1 MPHTVRLHGGGF
13 RADTEF
19 VEFGLI
25 RANSR
30 NAPPPMADNGSEIPL
45 LPTHTGRPSSAKK
58 FIVSPTDAGVRVAF
72 EEQLVNG
79 RYRLLGHLGRGA
91 MSLVWRAKDE
101 RLDRVVAVKQFLHEP
116 GTGGDVCE
124 RAIREA
130 RLASRLRHPHAVAVY
145 DVFEDA
151 GSMYLVMEY
160 VPARSLTELLVERG
174 PLPRCDVLRLGR
186 QIGAALAA
194 AHGDWILHRDVTPNN
209 VLVTDDG
216 TARITDF
223 GVSRALGEHPAADEG
238 VVVGTLPYLAP
249 EVARG
254 GEAGLPSDV
263 YSLGATLYTALEGR
277 PPFGTSDDP
286 ITLLRRITENQ
297 LTPPVHGGPLTAVL
311 LRMLERDPAARPSM
325 QEAVDLLA
333 AVGRPAPVPRRRSGL
348 RRATVIGAAACLTSV
363 SVVGG
368 LALTDRPATT
378 TAAPVEHLPT
388 TITADHTVSSTTTA
402 PAPVPAR
409 ASEVPSRRS
418 TPAAP
423 PAAAGCT
430 ARYEVTNAWPGGA
443 QAQVTVH
450 NDRPTR
456 LTGWTVTWVQPGG
469 AGIRDLWNGTLS
481 QAGSSVTVT
490 DAGWNALVEPDGS
503 ASFGL
508 NQDITDGR
516 AVVPA
521 LDCRTQ

>member
-1 MPHTVRLHGGGF
+1 M
-13 RADTEF
+13 
-19 VEFGLI
+19 
-25 RANSR
+25 
-30 NAPPPMADNGSEIPL
+30 
-45 LPTHTGRPSSAKK
+45 
-58 FIVSPTDAGVRVAF
+58 AF

-79 RYRLLGHLGRGA
+79 RYRLLGHVGRGA
-91 MSLVWRAKDE
+91 MSLVWRARDE

-116 GTGGDVCE
+116 GADVCE

-160 VPARSLTELLVERG
+160 VPARSLTEVLVDRG

-223 GVSRALGEHPAADEG
+223 GVSRALGEQPAADEG

-254 GEAGLPSDV
+254 SQAGLPSDV
-263 YSLGATLYTALEGR
+263 YSLGATLYTALEGT

-297 LTPPVHGGPLTAVL
+297 LTPPAHGGPLTGVL
-311 LRMLERDPAARPSM
+311 MRMLDRDPAARPSM
-325 QEAVDLLA
+325 QETVDLLA
-333 AVGRPAPVPRRRSGL
+333 AVGRPVPAPRPRRRWL
-348 RRATVIGAAACLTSV
+348 RRAAATGAAACLTSV
-363 SVVGG
+363 SVVAG
-368 LALTDRPATT
+368 LALADRPGTT
-378 TAAPVEHLPT
+378 TAAPVEHPPT
-388 TITADHTVSSTTTA
+388 TVTADRTVRSTTTA

-409 ASEVPSRRS
+409 ASAGPTRRS
-418 TPAAP
+418 GTPV
-423 PAAAGCT
+423 AAGCT
-430 ARYEVTNAWPGGA
+430 ARYEVTSAWPGGA

-450 NDRPTR
+450 NDGPAR
-456 LTGWTVTWVQPGG
+456 LTGWTVTWVLPGG
-469 AGIRDLWNGTLS
+469 VGVRDLWNGTLTR
-481 QAGSSVTVT
+481 AGSAVTVT
-490 DAGWNALVEPDGS
+490 DAGWNALVEPGGS
-503 ASFGL
+503 VSFGL
-508 NQDITDGR
+508 NQTTTAGR
-516 AVVPA
+516 PAVPV
-521 LDCRTQ
+521 LGCRSN

>member
-1 MPHTVRLHGGGF
+1 M
-13 RADTEF
+13 
-19 VEFGLI
+19 
-25 RANSR
+25 
-30 NAPPPMADNGSEIPL
+30 
-45 LPTHTGRPSSAKK
+45 
-58 FIVSPTDAGVRVAF
+58 AF

-91 MSLVWRAKDE
+91 MSLVWRARDE

-116 GTGGDVCE
+116 GAGGDVCE

-130 RLASRLRHPHAVAVY
+130 RLASRLRHPHAVAVH

-160 VPARSLTELLVERG
+160 VPARSLTELLLDRG

-186 QIGAALAA
+186 QVGAALAA

-209 VLVTDDG
+209 VLVTADG

-223 GVSRALGEHPAADEG
+223 GVSRALGEHPAADDG
-238 VVVGTLPYLAP
+238 VIVGTLPYLAP
-249 EVARG
+249 EVAGG

-263 YSLGATLYTALEGR
+263 YSLGATLYTALEGT

-297 LTPPVHGGPLTAVL
+297 LSPPPHGGPLTAVL

-325 QEAVDLLA
+325 QEAVELLA
-333 AVGRPAPVPRRRSGL
+333 AVGRPATAAPRRRSGW
-348 RRATVIGAAACLTSV
+348 RRAAVTGAAACLASV
-363 SVVGG
+363 SVAAG
-368 LALTDRPATT
+368 LALADRPGTT
-378 TAAPVEHLPT
+378 TAAPVEAPPAT
-388 TITADHTVSSTTTA
+388 VTADHTVRSTTTA

-409 ASEVPSRRS
+409 ASDGPARHS
-418 TPAAP
+418 TPPASAATP
-423 PAAAGCT
+423 GCT

-469 AGIRDLWNGTLS
+469 ADIRDLWNGTL
-481 QAGSSVTVT
+481 ARTGSSVTVT
-490 DAGWNALVEPDGS
+490 DAGWNALVEPGGS
-503 ASFGL
+503 ATFGL
-508 NQDITDGR
+508 NQDITAGHPGVP
-516 AVVPA
+516 VVG
-521 LDCRTQ
+521 CRTN

>member
-1 MPHTVRLHGGGF
+1 M
-13 RADTEF
+13 
-19 VEFGLI
+19 
-25 RANSR
+25 
-30 NAPPPMADNGSEIPL
+30 
-45 LPTHTGRPSSAKK
+45 
-58 FIVSPTDAGVRVAF
+58 AF

-79 RYRLLGHLGRGA
+79 RYRLLGHLGRGG
-91 MSLVWRAKDE
+91 MSLVWRARDE

-116 GTGGDVCE
+116 ASDPGAGADVCE

-160 VPARSLTELLVERG
+160 VPARSLTELLVRRG

-209 VLVTDDG
+209 VLVSDDG

-223 GVSRALGEHPAADEG
+223 GVSRALGEHPAGDEG

-254 GEAGLPSDV
+254 GEAGLPADV
-263 YSLGATLYTALEGR
+263 YSLGATLYTALEGT

-297 LTPPVHGGPLTAVL
+297 LTPPVHGGPLTGVL
-311 LRMLERDPAARPSM
+311 MRMLERDPAARPSM

-333 AVGRPAPVPRRRSGL
+333 AVGKPVAPARPRRRL
-348 RRATVIGAAACLTSV
+348 RHAAATGAAACLTSL
-363 SVVGG
+363 SVVAGFA
-368 LALTDRPATT
+368 LADRPATT
-378 TAAPVEHLPT
+378 TAAPAEHLPT
-388 TITADHTVSSTTTA
+388 TVTADHTVRSTTTA
-402 PAPVPAR
+402 PAPKPAR
-409 ASEVPSRRS
+409 AADGPTRR
-418 TPAAP
+418 PAAP
-423 PAAAGCT
+423 APAPGGCT
-430 ARYEVTNAWPGGA
+430 ARYEITSAWPGGA

-450 NDRPTR
+450 NDRPSR

-469 AGIRDLWNGTLS
+469 AAIRDLWNGTLTRD
-481 QAGSSVTVT
+481 GSAVTVT

-508 NQDITDGR
+508 NQDGTAGSSAVPVVSCR
-516 AVVPA
+516 AN
-521 LDCRTQ
+521 

>member
-1 MPHTVRLHGGGF
+1 M
-13 RADTEF
+13 
-19 VEFGLI
+19 
-25 RANSR
+25 
-30 NAPPPMADNGSEIPL
+30 
-45 LPTHTGRPSSAKK
+45 
-58 FIVSPTDAGVRVAF
+58 AF

-91 MSLVWRAKDE
+91 MSLVWRARDE

-116 GTGGDVCE
+116 ASDPGAGADVCE

-160 VPARSLTELLVERG
+160 VPARSLTELIIERG

-186 QIGAALAA
+186 QVGSALAA

-209 VLVTDDG
+209 VLVTEDG

-223 GVSRALGEHPAADEG
+223 GVSRALGEHPAADDG

-263 YSLGATLYTALEGR
+263 YSLGATLYTALEGT

-297 LTPPVHGGPLTAVL
+297 LTPPVHGGPLTRVL

-325 QEAVDLLA
+325 QETVELLA
-333 AVGRPAPVPRRRSGL
+333 AVGRPVPAAVPRRRSRL
-348 RRATVIGAAACLTSV
+348 RRAGAAGAAACVTSV
-363 SVVGG
+363 AVVAGVA
-368 LALTDRPATT
+368 LADRPGET
-378 TAAPVEHLPT
+378 TAAPVEHPPT
-388 TITADHTVSSTTTA
+388 TVTADRTVRSTTTA
-402 PAPVPAR
+402 PAPVPVR
-409 ASEVPSRRS
+409 ASDGPARRPTS
-418 TPAAP
+418 ASVS
-423 PAAAGCT
+423 AAATPGGCT

-443 QAQVTVH
+443 QVQVTVH
-450 NDRPTR
+450 NDRQAP
-456 LTGWTVTWVQPGG
+456 LTGWTVTWVLPGG
-469 AGIRDLWNGTLS
+469 VGIRDLWNGTLTRD
-481 QAGSSVTVT
+481 GSAVTVT
-490 DAGWNALVEPDGS
+490 DAGWNASVEPGSS

-508 NQDITDGR
+508 NEVI
-516 AVVPA
+516 PA
-521 LDCRTQ
+521 GTPAAPVLGCLPN

>member
-1 MPHTVRLHGGGF
+1 
-13 RADTEF
+13 
-19 VEFGLI
+19 
-25 RANSR
+25 
-30 NAPPPMADNGSEIPL
+30 
-45 LPTHTGRPSSAKK
+45 
-58 FIVSPTDAGVRVAF
+58 VAF

-116 GTGGDVCE
+116 GAGGDVCE
-124 RAIREA
+124 RALREA

-160 VPARSLTELLVERG
+160 VPARSLTELLVRRG

-216 TARITDF
+216 TARLTDF
-223 GVSRALGEHPAADEG
+223 GVSRALGEHPATDDG
-238 VVVGTLPYLAP
+238 VIVGTLPYLAP

-263 YSLGATLYTALEGR
+263 YSLGATLYTALEGT

-297 LTPPVHGGPLTAVL
+297 LTPPAHGGPLTAVL
-311 LRMLERDPAARPSM
+311 IRMLERDPAARPSM

-333 AVGRPAPVPRRRSGL
+333 AVGKPAPSGRPRRPRLRS
-348 RRATVIGAAACLTSV
+348 AAVTGIVACLTSV
-363 SVVGG
+363 SVAAG
-368 LALTDRPATT
+368 LALADRPGTT
-378 TAAPVEHLPT
+378 TAAPVEHPPT
-388 TITADHTVSSTTTA
+388 TVTADHTVSSTTTA
-402 PAPVPAR
+402 PAPAPASAR
-409 ASEVPSRRS
+409 VSDGSARRS
-418 TPAAP
+418 TPPAP
-423 PAAAGCT
+423 PAPLGDTAGCT
-430 ARYEVTNAWPGGA
+430 ARYEITNTWPGGS

-450 NDRPTR
+450 NDRPRR

-469 AGIRDLWNGTLS
+469 AGIRDLWNGTLN
-481 QAGSSVTVT
+481 QIGSAVTVT

-508 NQDITDGR
+508 NQDVTSGHP
-516 AVVPA
+516 AVPV
-521 LDCRTQ
+521 LNCRTN

>member
-1 MPHTVRLHGGGF
+1 
-13 RADTEF
+13 
-19 VEFGLI
+19 
-25 RANSR
+25 
-30 NAPPPMADNGSEIPL
+30 
-45 LPTHTGRPSSAKK
+45 
-58 FIVSPTDAGVRVAF
+58 VAF

-91 MSLVWRAKDE
+91 MSLVWRARDE

-116 GTGGDVCE
+116 GAGADVCD

-130 RLASRLRHPHAVAVY
+130 RLASRLRHPHAVAVF

-160 VPARSLTELLVERG
+160 VPARSLTELLVARG

-186 QIGAALAA
+186 QVGAALAA

-209 VLVTDDG
+209 VLVTGDG

-263 YSLGATLYTALEGR
+263 YSLGATLYTALEGT

-311 LRMLERDPAARPSM
+311 MRMLERDPAARPSM

-333 AVGRPAPVPRRRSGL
+333 AVGKPGPDAAPRRSRF
-348 RRATVIGAAACLTSV
+348 RRVAVTGAAACLTSV
-363 SVVGG
+363 SVAAG
-368 LALTDRPATT
+368 LALADRPATT
-378 TAAPVEHLPT
+378 TAAPIEHPPA
-388 TITADHTVSSTTTA
+388 TITTSRTVSSTTTA
-402 PAPVPAR
+402 PAPASARVSDGPAG
-409 ASEVPSRRS
+409 RS
-418 TPAAP
+418 TPPAP
-423 PAAAGCT
+423 LGATAGCT
-430 ARYEVTNAWPGGA
+430 ARYEITNSWPGGY
-443 QAQVTVH
+443 QVQVTVH
-450 NDRPTR
+450 NDRPRR
-456 LTGWTVTWVQPGG
+456 LSAWAVTWVQPGS
-469 AGIRDLWNGTLS
+469 ASIRDLWNGTLT
-481 QAGSSVTVT
+481 QVGSAVTVT

-508 NQDITDGR
+508 NQDVTPGR

-521 LDCRTQ
+521 LPVVNCRSN

>member
-1 MPHTVRLHGGGF
+1 M
-13 RADTEF
+13 
-19 VEFGLI
+19 
-25 RANSR
+25 
-30 NAPPPMADNGSEIPL
+30 
-45 LPTHTGRPSSAKK
+45 
-58 FIVSPTDAGVRVAF
+58 AF

-91 MSLVWRAKDE
+91 MSLVWRARDE

-116 GTGGDVCE
+116 GAGGDVCE
-124 RAIREA
+124 RALREA

-160 VPARSLTELLVERG
+160 VPARSLTELLVQRG

-216 TARITDF
+216 VARITDF
-223 GVSRALGEHPAADEG
+223 GISRALGEHPAADDG
-238 VVVGTLPYLAP
+238 VIVGTLPYLAP

-263 YSLGATLYTALEGR
+263 YSLGATLYTALEGT

-297 LTPPVHGGPLTAVL
+297 LTPPAHGGPLTAVL

-325 QEAVDLLA
+325 QETVDLLA
-333 AVGRPAPVPRRRSGL
+333 VVGKPVPAGAPRRPRL
-348 RRATVIGAAACLTSV
+348 RRAVVTGIAAGLTSV
-363 SVVGG
+363 SVAAG
-368 LALTDRPATT
+368 LALADRPGTT
-378 TAAPVEHLPT
+378 TAAPVEHPPT
-388 TITADHTVSSTTTA
+388 TITADRTVSSTTTA

-409 ASEVPSRRS
+409 ATDGPARHPTSPPPPEPATPS
-418 TPAAP
+418 
-423 PAAAGCT
+423 GCT
-430 ARYEVTNAWPGGA
+430 ARYEITNVWPDGA

-469 AGIRDLWNGTLS
+469 SGIRDLWNGTLS
-481 QAGSSVTVT
+481 QTGSSVTVT

-508 NQDITDGR
+508 NQNTTAGR
-516 AVVPA
+516 PAVPVLSCQA
-521 LDCRTQ
+521 N